1 MSRDEAGRAGT
12 VDLFWLPLGAGGRV
26 VRRCGAAYER
36 LLARAAGRRP
46 LDLYHAALEV
56 TTAEGRFAIELSP
69 LRHGAGSECGVIG
82 QGPVGSRLLRPLP
95 LFRYEL
101 HALVGGAIP
110 DLDYAVE
117 SPRRVGRSEADAE
130 RVLALLPSV
139 PLLTWGRDEL
149 GLGEMWN
156 SNSVVAWLLSRAELD
171 LSDVGPPRHGRAPG
185 WDAGL
190 EAARQPVPRGGRSPR
205 RRGIDGLPA
214 EVRSTLRPG
223 SGPQVDHTTA
233 APPVDAPART

>member
-1 MSRDEAGRAGT
+1 MSRDGGGAVHGAGGVGT

-36 LLARAAGRRP
+36 LVAATEGRAP

-69 LRHGAGSECGVIG
+69 LRHGAGSECGVVG
-82 QGPVGSRLLRPLP
+82 QGPVGSRLLRPLR

-101 HALVGGAIP
+101 HAIAGGAIP
-110 DLDYAVE
+110 DIDYAVE
-117 SPRRVGRSEADAE
+117 SPRRVGRTGSDAE

-156 SNSVVAWLLSRAELD
+156 SNSAVAWLLSRADLD
-171 LSDVGPPRHGRAPG
+171 LSEIGPPRHGRAPG

-190 EAARQPVPRGGRSPR
+190 EAAHRPIP
-205 RRGIDGLPA
+205 RRGIATVRGPSVPPRRGL
-214 EVRSTLRPG
+214 RST
-223 SGPQVDHTTA
+223 
-233 APPVDAPART
+233 